1 MENLHA
7 KQLRK
12 TLEENNFL
20 TLPGVYDCLSAKI
33 AEESGFPALFLSGG
47 ALAYSLLG
55 RPDIG
60 FLNLAE
66 FGDAIKR
73 IVSTVKIPLL
83 ADADAGF
90 GNAIHAANTGAMYEQ
105 LGAAGLQID
114 DKVLPAA
121 RPDKD
126 EILDWELVGP
136 KITAVRN
143 AVTSD
148 FVIVYRTCANLYGY
162 GIDESIRRINLAKA
176 CGADYAYVDGIKSME
191 ELERV
196 AHEANI
202 PLMVNLNEKGF
213 VGGQVPPEKVKA
225 LGFQI
230 GLFPISAMLA
240 ASQGMFDVLGEL
252 AKTGSTLNVRD
263 KMTNPPTRVHAMMGQ
278 FSLVEKYAPYYKG

>member
-12 TLEENNFL
+12 ALEENSFL

-33 AEESGFPALFLSGG
+33 AEEAGFPALFLSGG
-47 ALAYSLLG
+47 ALAYGLLG

-73 IVSTVKIPLL
+73 IVSTVKVPVL

-90 GNAIHAANTGAMYEQ
+90 GNAIHAANTGAVYEQ

-114 DKVLPAA
+114 DKVLPAI

-136 KITAVRN
+136 KITA
-143 AVTSD
+143 AVLSQT
-148 FVIVYRTCANLYGY
+148 TH
-162 GIDESIRRINLAKA
+162 RR
-176 CGADYAYVDGIKSME
+176 
-191 ELERV
+191 
-196 AHEANI
+196 
-202 PLMVNLNEKGF
+202 PLS
-213 VGGQVPPEKVKA
+213 A
-225 LGFQI
+225 WCSA
-230 GLFPISAMLA
+230 FPWSLLPLPWA
-240 ASQGMFDVLGEL
+240 ASFPLTTAALQR
-252 AKTGSTLNVRD
+252 AA
-263 KMTNPPTRVHAMMGQ
+263 AMW
-278 FSLVEKYAPYYKG
+278 